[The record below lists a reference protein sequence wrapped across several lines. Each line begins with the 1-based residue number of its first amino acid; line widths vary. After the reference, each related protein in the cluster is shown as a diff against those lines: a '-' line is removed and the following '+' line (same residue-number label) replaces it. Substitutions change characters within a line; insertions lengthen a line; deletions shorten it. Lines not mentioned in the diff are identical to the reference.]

1 MDEMSWQKDKEMINP
16 QEEYNRLH
24 DHMPAIARER
34 DWLQSENDRLTDE
47 LNLAHEAMR
56 RAFPENQGR
65 QRCIGHQKRQRHQ
78 PHRRKSHTQ
87 RSGIHHW

>member
-24 DHMPAIARER
+24 DHMSAIARER

-47 LNLAHEAMR
+47 LHLAHEAL
-56 RAFPENQGR
+56 
-65 QRCIGHQKRQRHQ
+65 KREFVH
-78 PHRRKSHTQ
+78 K
-87 RSGIHHW
+87 GIIKAVNP